1 MSSPSPVRFQRRSY
15 RGVIQYV
22 LSWEEAGAARENA
35 FATEAEAVVAM
46 TEIEERLRTGVAAGQ
61 GLTVNPFGLEV
72 PFVTSKD
79 VQFAAL
85 RLQPRGLGFRDA
97 ILGYVGAHGLLQGTG
112 ASVVEAA
119 RAYAEAEH
127 ALKPHD
133 VSLAQAVF
141 EWVELKK
148 AAAGRPLFELL
159 RATKAAEPAKAGGST
174 ESVGG

>member
-1 MSSPSPVRFQRRSY
+1 MNTVPPVRYQKRSY
-15 RGVIQYV
+15 RGVTEFH
-22 LSWEEAGAARENA
+22 LAWEEAGKTREKT
-35 FATEAEAVVAM
+35 FATEAEAVVEMA
-46 TEIEERLRTGVAAGQ
+46 ELEERLRTGVAAGQ

-112 ASVVEAA
+112 VSVVEAA

-159 RATKAAEPAKAGGST
+159 RANKAAEPAKAGGTT
-174 ESVGG
+174 ESAGG